1 MARKNQYEIG
11 VGMDTGPFE
20 KSVSNGLVD
29 PLEKAADAFEGLE
42 DAAKSADLDKE
53 LDKAA
58 DRTNVLSKEL
68 DDARDGLKRLGYAA
82 RDAGD
87 DAKRGMDGASE
98 GAATLKDEAKQSAR
112 ETAASFRD
120 VTDVLDL
127 VQEVAANALGGF
139 GPAGVAAGL
148 IAAAG
153 IGLATGAFQQA
164 EEAAEALRQKAV
176 EYAQDAVGAG
186 VSTDRWISSAETLI
200 DRIKELEEG
209 KTTDFRFFWQ
219 DDPSKLE
226 DWIKAYERVGRTGD
240 EVNDVLKLT
249 GEGLGEYLA
258 ENKSALKD
266 INDQLQTIRENE
278 DYDTFATSEKV
289 AKLRDQASAYED
301 IIAHTQ
307 EQVDLQEES
316 AASAQRMKDAGI
328 QSAQE
333 RAAAEEEAASRI
345 QSAQESV
352 EQSALSGYDTMRN
365 AAYEKATADDAAFD
379 VGKWLSYV
387 EETRALA
394 DGYKANLATMK
405 LSPAEWENFLALPEE
420 ARNSIAASYATVGE
434 DGKARIQSA
443 LSDTGTAAGAEAT
456 VGFDDAFNPE
466 ASVDVDVQAD
476 TSDVDGALDA
486 ATEDRDVT
494 VKANLTGE
502 AAVRDGL
509 DTLTKRRT
517 VNLEAVLD
525 LSQATRDLASW
536 RRAEAAKVLTVTATL
551 KKDGT
556 WD

>member
-1 MARKNQYEIG
+1 M
-11 VGMDTGPFE
+11 
-20 KSVSNGLVD
+20 
-29 PLEKAADAFEGLE
+29 
-42 DAAKSADLDKE
+42 
-53 LDKAA
+53 
-58 DRTNVLSKEL
+58 
-68 DDARDGLKRLGYAA
+68 
-82 RDAGD
+82 
-87 DAKRGMDGASE
+87 
-98 GAATLKDEAKQSAR
+98 
-112 ETAASFRD
+112 
-120 VTDVLDL
+120 
-127 VQEVAANALGGF
+127 
-139 GPAGVAAGL
+139 
-148 IAAAG
+148 
-153 IGLATGAFQQA
+153 
-164 EEAAEALRQKAV
+164 
-176 EYAQDAVGAG
+176 
-186 VSTDRWISSAETLI
+186 I

-387 EETRALA
+387 EET
-394 DGYKANLATMK
+394 
-405 LSPAEWENFLALPEE
+405 
-420 ARNSIAASYATVGE
+420 
-434 DGKARIQSA
+434 
-443 LSDTGTAAGAEAT
+443 
-456 VGFDDAFNPE
+456 
-466 ASVDVDVQAD
+466 
-476 TSDVDGALDA
+476 
-486 ATEDRDVT
+486 
-494 VKANLTGE
+494 
-502 AAVRDGL
+502 
-509 DTLTKRRT
+509 
-517 VNLEAVLD
+517 
-525 LSQATRDLASW
+525 
-536 RRAEAAKVLTVTATL
+536 
-551 KKDGT
+551 
-556 WD
+556 